1 MNRSTSFSNGIHSGG
16 GYDRGGSN
24 GGVGMAGGS
33 GGGRGRGRQG
43 RSGMNGRREGVL
55 IKSEKYPLCAPS

>member
-1 MNRSTSFSNGIHSGG
+1 
-16 GYDRGGSN
+16 
-24 GGVGMAGGS
+24 MAGGS

-55 IKSEKYPLCAPS
+55 IKSEKYILCIP